1 MPNSA
6 MTRAS
11 LLGAVAA
18 AVAVS
23 VVVSLALTPRR
34 STFDLHSLRENAR
47 YIRDWV

>member
-1 MPNSA
+1 

-11 LLGAVAA
+11 LLG

-34 STFDLHSLRENAR
+34 STFDLHSLRENVR
-47 YIRDWV
+47 YIKDRV